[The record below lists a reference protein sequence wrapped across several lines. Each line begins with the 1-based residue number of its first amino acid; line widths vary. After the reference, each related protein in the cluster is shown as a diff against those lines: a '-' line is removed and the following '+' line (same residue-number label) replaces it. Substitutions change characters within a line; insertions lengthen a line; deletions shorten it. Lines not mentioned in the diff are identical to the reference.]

1 MYEPATTDGT
11 TSWKGTPPQ
20 LNVDVPSM
28 KDIQTTTRLPAD
40 AHLPVDV
47 VLLTV
52 EECEFQACYMQL
64 KNPYRCWFDRLG
76 YVYFE
81 DMDEAGD
88 QVEKVK
94 VALLKCY
101 KGSGGPGGSLITIKN
116 AVQVLRPKAVISSG
130 ICSGLKP
137 DETNLGDVVVSAK
150 LTEQSTGMRSYVSRG
165 FLNIIKHA
173 GVGWVPPLKNPESRE
188 IKVHCDGEFLSG
200 PEQIRAEWRRE
211 QVSESH
217 PHAIAI
223 ETEGEGELAFF
234 CVIFRG

>member
-1 MYEPATTDGT
+1 MSEPAN
-11 TSWKGTPPQ
+11 SWKDTPPQ

-28 KDIQTTTRLPAD
+28 KDIQTTTRLPSDAD
-40 AHLPVDV
+40 HPVDV
-47 VLLTV
+47 VLLTA
-52 EECEFQACYMQL
+52 EECEFQACYMLL

-81 DMDEAGD
+81 DVDEAGD
-88 QVEKVK
+88 QLEKVK

-101 KGSGGPGGSLITIKN
+101 KGSGGPGGSLVTIKN
-116 AVQVLRPKAVISSG
+116 AVQVLKPKAVISSG

-173 GVGWVPPLKNPESRE
+173 ADGWVPPLKNPESRE

-223 ETEGEGELAFF
+223 ETEGEGELAFNDKM
-234 CVIFRG
+234 RPYQM